1 MYIAR
6 GVVNVLTKGEPYY
19 PLPDAFKALG
29 QGTLAGI
36 PYSVFLALVI
46 VAVSHFIIKKTSYGR
61 SLMAV
66 GGNKEASRLSG
77 INVKRILFTAHV
89 YVAVLA
95 GFVGVILAS
104 RLSSAQ
110 PNSGDGWEMTAVAAV
125 IIGGTS
131 MYGGYGSVLGT
142 ILGCAMM
149 EVLSNAMVLLHVS
162 VYWQKIAI
170 GIIMIAAVGMDTFRL
185 RKMSGNV

>member
-1 MYIAR
+1 M
-6 GVVNVLTKGEPYY
+6 
-19 PLPDAFKALG
+19 
-29 QGTLAGI
+29 
-36 PYSVFLALVI
+36 
-46 VAVSHFIIKKTSYGR
+46 
-61 SLMAV
+61 
-66 GGNKEASRLSG
+66 SG